1 VAKAKTD
8 NNVILAY
15 FKERLDEQKKANPD
29 SDDDQ
34 VWIKEDDFVKAVGEA
49 SKTALR
55 RSGLKNLCKSDGIS
69 MQRMGK
75 LVLVK
80 RGTASSA
87 KAAKQTSVVPAMNNI
102 DPDYYWMPPK
112 ETRLIRTA
120 RICGMNVLMVGP
132 AGTGKSTLYR
142 KIFEED
148 GVTPYFIN
156 LNGETSPDDFV
167 GVTDLIPDPN
177 GQGTITRFVPG
188 ILPLAMKEG
197 RPLIIDELDAATA
210 DILFVMQAVLEGQP
224 LVVTKQGAE
233 VVEAQDG
240 FGIYATANT
249 IGKGDDSGMYAG
261 TNILNEAF
269 LDRFG
274 MVIPKW
280 YMPENEEVTVIHKRT
295 GLHDRIGKKIVE
307 IATGARAAMRESRL
321 FSTFSTR
328 KCLAM
333 GQLLVKGI
341 EIEDAF
347 RVTCL
352 SKVVPDDRKV
362 LCEIAQRTLGSTF
375 DPDKDYI

>member
-1 VAKAKTD
+1 VAKKAD
-8 NNVILAY
+8 NKAVVAFL
-15 FKERLDEQKKANPD
+15 KKRLDEQIKKDPD
-29 SDDDQ
+29 GDEQ
-34 VWIKEDDFVKAVGEA
+34 VWVREDDFKSTIGEA
-49 SKTALR
+49 SRAALR
-55 RSGLKNLCKSDGIS
+55 RPGLRKLCKDEGI
-69 MQRMGK
+69 QVQKMGN
-75 LVLVK
+75 LVFVK
-80 RGTASSA
+80 TVSSA
-87 KAAKQTSVVPAMNNI
+87 SAKPVKQTSVVPPVTNV

-112 ETRLIRTA
+112 ETKLIRVA

-142 KIFEED
+142 KIFEADKIE
-148 GVTPYFIN
+148 PYFIN

-167 GVTDLIPDPN
+167 GVTDLVPDPN
-177 GQGTITRFVPG
+177 GQGTVTRFVPS
-188 ILPLAMKEG
+188 ILPLAMEEG

-224 LVVTKQGAE
+224 LVITKQGAK
-233 VVEAQDG
+233 VVEAKDG

-280 YMPENEEVTVIHKRT
+280 YMPENEEVTVIAKRT
-295 GLHDRIGKKIVE
+295 GLHERIGKKIVE
-307 IATGARAAMRESRL
+307 IATGARAAMRDSRL

-362 LCEIAQRTLGSTF
+362 LCEIAQRTLGSNF
-375 DPDKDYI
+375 DPDKDYL

>member
-1 VAKAKTD
+1 VAKKHD
-8 NNVILAY
+8 NKEVAAY
-15 FKERLDEQKKANPD
+15 LKKRLDEYIKAHPG
-29 SDDDQ
+29 DDEQ
-34 VWIKEDDFVKAVGEA
+34 VWIKEDEF
-49 SKTALR
+49 KTALGETSR
-55 RSGLKNLCKSDGIS
+55 AALHRPGLKKFFSEEGIQVQKMGNLVFVKS
-69 MQRMGK
+69 
-75 LVLVK
+75 
-80 RGTASSA
+80 AS
-87 KAAKQTSVVPAMNNI
+87 AAAENPVKQTSVVPPVNNV
-102 DPDYYWMPPK
+102 DPGYYWMPPK
-112 ETRLIRTA
+112 ETKLVRTA

-142 KIFEED
+142 KIFEAD
-148 GVTPYFIN
+148 GIEPYFIN

-167 GVTDLIPDPN
+167 GVTDLVPDPG
-177 GQGTITRFVPG
+177 GQGTITRFVPS
-188 ILPLAMKEG
+188 ILPLAMDEG

-224 LVVTKQGAE
+224 LIITKQGARAIE
-233 VVEAQDG
+233 GQPG
-240 FGIYATANT
+240 FGVYATANT

-280 YMPENEEVTVIHKRT
+280 YMPENEEVTVIAKRT
-295 GLHDRIGKKIVE
+295 GLHERIGKKIVE
-307 IATGARAAMRESRL
+307 IATGARAAMRDSRL

-333 GQLLVKGI
+333 GQLLVQGI

-352 SKVVPDDRKV
+352 SKVVADDRKV
-362 LCEIAQRTLGSTF
+362 LCEIAQRTLGASF
-375 DPDKDYI
+375 DPDKDYL